1 MDVRP
6 FEVVIV
12 AHSTRLKELPLICL
26 LQLADI
32 SRVSVCVQKASF
44 TSLLFHVWFHN
55 AFATFPPTPFSI
67 QMYKHLDHFSFI
79 LPHTKFSIQFKLVN
93 STGNYLWGFEIF
105 NTTSGRPLHGISKVV
120 MLSLTNSVIELN
132 ECVMNALVDFQNSI
146 P

>member
-6 FEVVIV
+6 FKVVRV

-32 SRVSVCVQKASF
+32 SRVSVCVQSHHLLLCCFMSGF
-44 TSLLFHVWFHN
+44 TMHLQPFLPPPSPSKCTNIWTTFHLF
-55 AFATFPPTPFSI
+55 
-67 QMYKHLDHFSFI
+67 YL
-79 LPHTKFSIQFKLVN
+79 TKFSIQFKLVN

>member
-32 SRVSVCVQKASF
+32 SRVSVCVQRHHLLLCCFMSGF
-44 TSLLFHVWFHN
+44 TMHLQ
-55 AFATFPPTPFSI
+55 PFLPRT
-67 QMYKHLDHFSFI
+67 MYKHLDHFSFI
-79 LPHTKFSIQFKLVN
+79 LPCTKFSIQFKLVN

-105 NTTSGRPLHGISKVV
+105 NITSGRPLHGISKVV

>member
-6 FEVVIV
+6 FKVVIV

-32 SRVSVCVQKASF
+32 SRVSVCVQRHHLFLCCFMSGF
-44 TSLLFHVWFHN
+44 TMHLQPFL
-55 AFATFPPTPFSI
+55 PPPSPSKC
-67 QMYKHLDHFSFI
+67 KHLDHFSFI
-79 LPHTKFSIQFKLVN
+79 LPRTKFSIQFKLVN

>member
-1 MDVRP
+1 MCP
-6 FEVVIV
+6 
-12 AHSTRLKELPLICL
+12 
-26 LQLADI
+26 
-32 SRVSVCVQKASF
+32 KASF

-79 LPHTKFSIQFKLVN
+79 LPHAKFSIQFKLVN

-146 P
+146 LLVSEIHEEVTLITVVYNDKKQGK